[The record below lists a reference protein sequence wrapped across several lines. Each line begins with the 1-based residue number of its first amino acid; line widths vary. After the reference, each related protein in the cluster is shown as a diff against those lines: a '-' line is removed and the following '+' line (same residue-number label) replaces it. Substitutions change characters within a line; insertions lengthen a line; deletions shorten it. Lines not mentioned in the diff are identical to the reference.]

1 MEPMGYLY
9 LYLHVYNC
17 TEYMDGLICIC
28 ICVYDIP
35 FSLGSKGANFFE
47 FPNQMIEGM
56 ELEMPKPD
64 VSIKIEAFKMFQ
76 CG

>member
-1 MEPMGYLY
+1 MAIFNRYGYPY
-9 LYLHVYNC
+9 SF
-17 TEYMDGLICIC
+17 
-28 ICVYDIP
+28 DIP

-47 FPNQMIEGM
+47 CPNQMIEGM